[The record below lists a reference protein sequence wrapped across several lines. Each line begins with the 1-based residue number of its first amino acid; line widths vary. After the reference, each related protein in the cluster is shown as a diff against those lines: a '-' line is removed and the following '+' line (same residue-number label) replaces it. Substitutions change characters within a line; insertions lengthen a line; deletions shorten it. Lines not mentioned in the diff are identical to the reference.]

1 MSLAETVTGIGKPAQ
16 TGMGGAAI
24 KTELELKSSE
34 RYSAS
39 IKIARRSNSVTPR
52 GNF

>member
-1 MSLAETVTGIGKPAQ
+1 MSLAETVMGIGKPAQ
-16 TGMGGAAI
+16 TGMGGAGI
-24 KTELELKSSE
+24 ETELDLKLSE

-39 IKIARRSNSVTPR
+39 IKIVRRSNSVTPR